1 MARQLKTFLKPNSVA
16 VIGASNNA
24 KKVGYA
30 VLKNIIDFGFK
41 GKVYPV
47 NLKEKEVLGLK
58 SYPSILDIER
68 EVDLAVFVVPAEA
81 CIQTAK
87 DCAKKG
93 IKNIIVISAGFKE
106 IGLDGARLEK
116 ELFGLCKDSGINVLG
131 PNCVGYID
139 TQNKMNASFTNL
151 FPNPGN
157 IALISQ
163 SGSVITSMVDWS
175 IPEHIGFSKI
185 ISLGNKMDLNETDF
199 LEALE
204 NDPNTKVILMYI
216 EGIDDGNSFLKIAR
230 EVVRNKPIVAI
241 KAGISDAGARAASS
255 HTGALAG
262 SKTAYFTAFKKGGII
277 RADSLEDL
285 FNYGMALSS
294 QPTMKDESIA
304 IITNAGG
311 AGILAT
317 DYASE
322 MGLRLTSFSPEKAQI
337 LREYLPVA
345 ASVHNPIDVLGD
357 AGADRY
363 KFVLDTCLSD
373 ESVSG
378 LIVLMSPQT
387 MTEYKETTD
396 VILDYYHS
404 QNLTKPLIICYL
416 GGKSNQES
424 MERLRTNNIP
434 CFSFPHSA
442 VRAMTGIYT
451 YSNVK
456 QKKVDS
462 YEHFEVDKE
471 SVKKLFTEV
480 LNDKRLVLL
489 EYETMQVAKC
499 YGLPTPAT
507 QLAKTPEEAVEF
519 ADAMGY
525 PVALKISSPDIL
537 HKSDLGGIILNITTP
552 AEVRG
557 SFNTILRRISK
568 RMPDA
573 KIYGITVQKQL
584 QKKGKE
590 IIVGA
595 NKDPQFGHLIMC
607 GLGGIYVNFLEDV
620 AFRLN
625 PVSRIEAQEML
636 SETKAYKLLKGVRG
650 EPPSDIQGL
659 IDTIL
664 RISQLL
670 TDYPLISELDINPL
684 WVFKEKEGV
693 NILDMKITLK
703 KEEL

>member
-1 MARQLKTFLKPNSVA
+1 MARDLESFFKPRSVA
-16 VIGASNNA
+16 VIGASNNT

-41 GKVYPV
+41 GAIYPI

-58 SYPSILDIER
+58 SYPSITAIEND
-68 EVDLAVFVVPAEA
+68 VDLAVFVVPAEA
-81 CIQTAK
+81 CNAAAEA
-87 DCAKKG
+87 CGEKG
-93 IKNIIVISAGFKE
+93 VKNIIVISAGFKE
-106 IGLDGARLEK
+106 VGLEGARLET
-116 ELFGLCKDSGINVLG
+116 ELQKTCKKYGINVLG

-139 TQNKMNASFTNL
+139 TQNRLNASFTNL

-185 ISLGNKMDLNETDF
+185 VSLGNKMDLNETDF
-199 LEALE
+199 LVLAE
-204 NDPNTKVILMYI
+204 DPHTKVILLYLESI
-216 EGIDDGNSFLKIAR
+216 SDGNRFVKMAR
-230 EVVRNKPIVAI
+230 DVVRTIPIVAI

-262 SKTAYFTAFKKGGII
+262 SKTAYFTAFKKCGVVQ
-277 RADSLEDL
+277 ANSLEDL

-294 QPTMKDESIA
+294 QPTMENNSIA
-304 IITNAGG
+304 IVTNAGG

-317 DYASE
+317 DYAAE
-322 MGLRLTSFSPEKAQI
+322 VGLRLTSLSPEIAQL
-337 LREYLPVA
+337 LRENLPKA
-345 ASVHNPIDVLGD
+345 ASVHNPIDLLGD

-363 KFVLDTCLSD
+363 KFVLDTCMAD

-378 LIVLMSPQT
+378 IVVLMSPQT

-396 VILDYYHS
+396 VIINLS
-404 QNLTKPLIICYL
+404 QNLTKPLIVCYL
-416 GGKSNQES
+416 GGLSNKES
-424 MERLRTNNIP
+424 MERLRKNSVPSFT
-434 CFSFPHSA
+434 FPHSA
-442 VRAMTGIYT
+442 VRAMNGIYT
-451 YSNVK
+451 YSNIR
-456 QKKVDS
+456 QKKPEV
-462 YEHFEVDKE
+462 YEHFEVDKG
-471 SVKKLFTEV
+471 SAKRIFTEV
-480 LNDKRLVLL
+480 LEDNRLVLL
-489 EYETMQVAKC
+489 EHETMQVARC
-499 YGLPTPAT
+499 YGLPGPETK
-507 QLAKTPEEAVEF
+507 LARTAEEAVEF
-519 ADAMGY
+519 ANGMGY
-525 PVALKISSPDIL
+525 PVVLKISSPEIL

-552 AEVRG
+552 EEVRG
-557 SFNTILRRISK
+557 SFNAIMGRISK

-573 KIYGITVQKQL
+573 RLYGITVQRQM
-584 QKKGKE
+584 QRKGKE
-590 IIVGA
+590 IIIGA

-625 PVSRIEAQEML
+625 PITRLEAQEMIA
-636 SETKAYKLLKGVRG
+636 ETKAYKLLKGVRG

-659 IDTIL
+659 VDTIL

-684 WVFKEKEGV
+684 WVFQEREGV
-693 NILDMKITLK
+693 SVLDMKITLK